1 MMLRNYSL
9 NNPVHDRAMDDFIA
23 QERHARSKVEK
34 DLAAYRELL
43 AQLANRLDGQNFET
57 MRQADPGIP
66 ANWTPE
72 DWHTYLMQAANQFAF
87 RSTRWGPPE
96 DGISSQEREGLDAE
110 IAKLKHE
117 LEETRA
123 HLLIAARK
131 AQLEPPEATRK
142 RYYPPQEGHK
152 APPVT
157 PETEV
162 DVLRPDRL
170 AIPSF
175 LETLDDLR
183 HWFGNVPAPPTEYQ
197 ALAENNS
204 PWHKYLAHIYLIGR
218 FGLSSM
224 MEIIELVGAA
234 LEIKSNNG
242 SLKGLS
248 VKLKERNYLTG
259 DTWSAVGSQIKYW
272 QLTPQGRVMYKT
284 VFGKEPVETEWERLI
299 RLHRGNENKAH
310 AAACSLF
317 ALQARWR
324 GYTTTML
331 PDLPQAGKARPDIL
345 IEKDG
350 ERLAVEVEMSTK
362 DNITKWRNLAGIN
375 GGLVALCAGTAARRN
390 RLAGDCRLAK
400 IPGMATDIE
409 FFRSPGYGK
418 PGHDHTSPLWAEQW
432 T

>member
-1 MMLRNYSL
+1 MLRSYSL

-23 QERHARSKVEK
+23 QERSARSKAEK
-34 DLAAYRELL
+34 ELAAYRELL
-43 AQLANRLDGQNFET
+43 SQLANRLDGQNFEA

-66 ANWTPE
+66 DNWTPG
-72 DWHTYLMQAANQFAF
+72 DWQTYLLQAASQFAF
-87 RSTRWGPPE
+87 RSTRWNLPQDAIPV
-96 DGISSQEREGLDAE
+96 QERGQLEAE

-117 LEETRA
+117 LEATRSYLA
-123 HLLIAARK
+123 IAERK
-131 AQLEPPEATRK
+131 AQPEPAEAPRK
-142 RYYPPQEGHK
+142 RHYPPQQGHK

-162 DVLRPDRL
+162 QVLRPDRL
-170 AIPSF
+170 AVPSF
-175 LETLDDLR
+175 LEILDELR
-183 HWFGNVPAPPTEYQ
+183 HWFDNVPAPPPAYHS
-197 ALAENNS
+197 LAENNI
-204 PWHKYLAHIYLIGR
+204 PWHKYLAHIYLIGH

-224 MEIIELVGAA
+224 MEIVELVGAA

-248 VKLKERNYLTG
+248 TKLKERNYLTG

-272 QLTPQGRVMYKT
+272 QLTPQGRVMYKA

-299 RLHRGNENKAH
+299 RLHRGDENKAH

-331 PDLPQAGKARPDIL
+331 PDLSQAGKARPDIL
-345 IEKDG
+345 IEKNG
-350 ERLAVEVEMSTK
+350 KCLAVEVEMSTK
-362 DNITKWRNLAGIN
+362 DNIAKWRNLAGIN
-375 GGLVALCAGTAARRN
+375 DGLAVLCAGTSARRK

-400 IPGMATDIE
+400 IPGMATDVE
-409 FFRSPGYGK
+409 FFRSPGYAKEGY
-418 PGHDHTSPLWAEQW
+418 DHTSPLWAEEW